1 MSTVQ
6 FEIRALIKTPKGN
19 RMEVM
24 ETFPDESAERIS
36 RCWFN
41 EMKVLHPETY
51 FERIK
56 VEHSETCLDFTEG
69 R

>member
-1 MSTVQ
+1 MSPVR

-24 ETFPDESAERIS
+24 ETFPDESADRIS
-36 RCWFN
+36 RIWFD
-41 EMKVLHPETY
+41 EMKEAHPETY
-51 FERIK
+51 FERVK
-56 VEHSETCLDFTEG
+56 VEHSETCLDFTKE